1 MEEMIPDILQKST
14 PEWGQPRRFV
24 AEVGE
29 FPRTKLNSMSE
40 RLPLEEPDMFSTDPL
55 DFEESTLALLEDVQ
69 EIYEYTQI
77 LNRFSDKYQKVS
89 WALAKGLVKLAS
101 CCVTKAVLEKKGF
114 RFPKIETLEIPSLF
128 CVAAFN
134 FRKCHT
140 AIKETTNKNYL
151 MWARLIEIEFGWHS
165 LYERLIATEEK
176 IRNIRSGKINVDSMI
191 DRARMFLKRPASAK
205 QQNGQSSQAA
215 RRPASYSFIGPVVR
229 EMTEKA
235 KALQAL
241 AAEPVASVQN
251 APMKQQVNAGAPACK
266 PVKPEQPATS
276 PKKQREAAEQER
288 RDQQYLDETAMKLF
302 RQFQQ
307 RLERARSS
315 EKVPVPIGSKSP
327 GRA

>member
-1 MEEMIPDILQKST
+1 MEEKITEILRKNA
-14 PEWGQPRRFV
+14 PEWGQPRQFV

-89 WALAKGLVKLAS
+89 WALAKGLAKLAS

-134 FRKCHT
+134 FRKCHA
-140 AIKETTNKNYL
+140 AIKETTNKNYP

-165 LYERLIATEEK
+165 LYERLLATEEK
-176 IRNIRSGKINVDSMI
+176 IRNILSGKINVDSMI
-191 DRARMFLKRPASAK
+191 DRARMFLKRPAAAK
-205 QQNGQSSQAA
+205 QQQGQSSQAA

-235 KALQAL
+235 KALQVP
-241 AAEPVASVQN
+241 AAEPVPAVQN
-251 APMKQQVNAGAPACK
+251 APVKQQVNAGAPARK
-266 PVKPEQPATS
+266 PVKPEQPAPS
-276 PKKQREAAEQER
+276 PKKLREAAEQER

-302 RQFQQ
+302 RNFQQ
-307 RLERARSS
+307 QLEQARSKD
-315 EKVPVPIGSKSP
+315 KVPVPIGSKSP